1 MVVVGTQEYLKGCL
15 DMAAAIGATVVAG
28 PAYAPVGRTW
38 LMSADER
45 KTTITRLVESLK
57 PVVAYAE
64 KQQVAI
70 GIEPLNRYE
79 TSLINTVEQA
89 MHIVESIDS
98 PMCGVA
104 LDTFHMNI
112 EEKDPAAAI
121 RSAKGRI
128 AHVQV
133 CGNDRGAP
141 GNDHQDWPSI
151 LDALEAA
158 EYAGPLCIE
167 SFSAG
172 NMSLA
177 RAASIWRPL
186 ERSQDAIA
194 TDGLAFLTDLQAR
207 RESQRSATR

>member
-1 MVVVGTQEYLKGCL
+1 MV
-15 DMAAAIGATVVAG
+15 
-28 PAYAPVGRTW
+28 
-38 LMSADER
+38 ER
-45 KTTITRLVESLK
+45 
-57 PVVAYAE
+57 
-64 KQQVAI
+64 
-70 GIEPLNRYE
+70 
-79 TSLINTVEQA
+79 
-89 MHIVESIDS
+89 IDS
-98 PMCGVA
+98 PKCGVA

-121 RSAKGRI
+121 RSARGKV

-141 GNDHQDWPSI
+141 GNDHTDWPAI
-151 LDALEAA
+151 LDALDAA
-158 EYAGPLCIE
+158 NYRGPLCIE

-194 TDGLAFLTDLQAR
+194 TDGLAFLTGLLAR
-207 RESQRSATR
+207 RASQRSAPP